1 MREGRVRLG
10 IVGTGKLGT
19 IHTRLAAGL
28 ADAELI
34 GVFDVDREKGSE
46 LARAHRVRPFDSL
59 EGLLGEVDGCVIV
72 TPTSTH
78 LDVAR
83 RALAA
88 GVDCFIEKP
97 VAGSVAEA
105 EELLRIASGTNRIV
119 QVGHV
124 ERFNPAFLAAGNRPK
139 PLFIEAHRLARFT
152 PRATDVAVV
161 FDLMIHDIDLVLT
174 MLPGEDPVEIRAS
187 GVSILS
193 DEIDIA
199 NARIEFPGGCV
210 ANLTASRIS
219 RSPMRKMRVF
229 GDRSYISWDFAEPSV
244 EIFSVSSDGGQGSTS
259 TPDVDPEVLRSMLGE
274 IDAGTRN
281 LAISYQRPPIPEI
294 NPIGRELEL
303 FVESI
308 RTRTAPPV
316 TLEEGVR
323 AVKIAEEI
331 VSLILK
337 GRTSG

>member
-1 MREGRVRLG
+1 MDQKKIRLG
-10 IVGTGKLGT
+10 VIGTGKLGT

-28 ADAELI
+28 RDAELV
-34 GVFDVDREKGSE
+34 GVYDVDREKAAE
-46 LARAHRVRPFDSL
+46 LARGHRVHPFESPDELFDS
-59 EGLLGEVDGCVIV
+59 VDGCVIV
-72 TPTSTH
+72 TPTTTH
-78 LDVAR
+78 LDIAE

-97 VAGSVAEA
+97 VVGSVAEA
-105 EELLRIASGTNRIV
+105 ERLLQAASGTDRIV

-124 ERFNPAFLAAGNRPK
+124 ERFNPAFLAAQNRPI
-139 PLFIEAHRLARFT
+139 PRFIEAHRLARFT

-174 MLPGEDPVEIRAS
+174 MLPGEYPEEIRAS

-199 NARIEFPGGCV
+199 NARLEFPGGCV

-229 GDRSYISWDFAEPSV
+229 GDRSYVSWDFAEPSV
-244 EIFSVSSDGGQGSTS
+244 EIFSMAGGAEGE
-259 TPDVDPEVLRSMLGE
+259 PGEGAGVDPEVLRSMLGE
-274 IDAGTRN
+274 IDAGVRE
-281 LAISYQRPPIPEI
+281 LAISYQRPPVPEI

-308 RTRTAPPV
+308 RTRSAPPV

-323 AVKIAEEI
+323 AVRVAEEI
-331 VSLILK
+331 VSLI
-337 GRTSG
+337 GRGGA

>member
-1 MREGRVRLG
+1 MEEGRVRLG

-28 ADAELI
+28 TDAELV
-34 GVFDVDREKGSE
+34 GVYDVDREKASE

-59 EGLLGEVDGCVIV
+59 EELIGEVDGCVIV

-83 RALAA
+83 QALAA

-97 VAGSVAEA
+97 VAGSIAEA

-124 ERFNPAFLAAGNRPK
+124 ERFNPAFLAAENRPN

-244 EIFSVSSDGGQGSTS
+244 EIFSVASDPAHGGTS
-259 TPDVDPEVLRSMLGE
+259 IPDVDPEVLRSMLGE
-274 IDAGTRN
+274 IDAGTRE

-308 RTRTAPPV
+308 RTRTPPPV

-323 AVKIAEEI
+323 AVRLAEEI
-331 VSLILK
+331 VSQILNR
-337 GRTSG
+337 RTSV